1 MLVITRKLNDS
12 IIIELENEEKI
23 EIKVTEIGS
32 QVRLGITAPKGCN
45 IWRNELYQ
53 TILEN
58 KQAAKAAAPLTSIK
72 DFASSIKKTSE

>member
-12 IIIELENEEKI
+12 TIIEMESGETI
-23 EIKVTEIGS
+23 EVKVTDIGS

-53 TILEN
+53 TIQEN
-58 KQAAKAAAPLTSIK
+58 KQAASETTITNVR
-72 DFASSIKKTSE
+72 DFASTIKKASE

>member
-12 IIIELENEEKI
+12 IIIEMESGETI
-23 EIKVTEIGS
+23 EVKVTDIGS

-53 TILEN
+53 TIQEN
-58 KQAAKAAAPLTSIK
+58 KQAASETTITNVR
-72 DFASSIKKTSE
+72 DFASTIKKASE

>member
-12 IIIELENEEKI
+12 IIIEMESGETI
-23 EIKVTEIGS
+23 EVKVTDIGS

-53 TILEN
+53 TIQEN
-58 KQAAKAAAPLTSIK
+58 KQAASETTITNVR
-72 DFASSIKKTSE
+72 DFASTIKTASE